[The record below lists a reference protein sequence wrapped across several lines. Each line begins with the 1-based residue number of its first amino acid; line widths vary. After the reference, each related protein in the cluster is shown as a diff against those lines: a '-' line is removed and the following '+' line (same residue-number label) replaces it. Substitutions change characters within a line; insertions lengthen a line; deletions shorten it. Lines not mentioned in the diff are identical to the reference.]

1 MVIHMPKMKILCSMR
16 CLICAVVVFRH
27 MVLCDLYG
35 RITRT
40 ILAHQHEGRRRARPQ
55 PSIPSARG
63 GGLLEDLVECIK
75 LIFWIV

>member
-1 MVIHMPKMKILCSMR
+1 MVIHMPKMKILCIMR
-16 CLICAVVVFRH
+16 CLISVVMVFRH

-35 RITRT
+35 RITRI
-40 ILAHQHEGRRRARPQ
+40 ILAHQHEDRRRDRPQ
-55 PSIPSARG
+55 PSIPSAHG